1 MENQRSPTAS
11 QDSYSVRIIVFPS
24 SVCRKTALYR
34 TSATSVCYT
43 RLCKALFSVY
53 TVSETQVCSI
63 STESPRYLS
72 VSQVSLR
79 KCIFK
84 TRKIDKNAFATQIRR
99 YPLSFRPRTAALW
112 TGIADL
118 AGTELFYK
126 SETESGLLTIQPKNS
141 TFRIGDSQISRI
153 CIPNQ
158 LEIDGW
164 RYRKPSFSLGWSV
177 DHPIHPDVS

>member
-1 MENQRSPTAS
+1 MKLASLRAQRKATQVENQRSPTAS
-11 QDSYSVRIIVFPS
+11 QDSYSVRIIVFPT

-53 TVSETQVCSI
+53 TVSETQISSI
-63 STESPRYLS
+63 STESH

-118 AGTELFYK
+118 AQYRTKMRQSEISFFASTTQGDASGKPAFYH
-126 SETESGLLTIQPKNS
+126 L
-141 TFRIGDSQISRI
+141 
-153 CIPNQ
+153 
-158 LEIDGW
+158 
-164 RYRKPSFSLGWSV
+164 
-177 DHPIHPDVS
+177 